1 MAATRWT
8 AGYRPMLTAPVNK
21 IIPFSNV
28 DGPGNRTSI
37 FFQGCPFNCLFC
49 HNPETIHLCQNCGA
63 CVAACPVGALSRDDT
78 GAVRWDAAKCVQC
91 DTCIKTCPHD
101 ASPKVQQMT
110 VEEVLR
116 EIQRSAP
123 YIQGITT
130 SGGEC
135 TQQNEFLI
143 ELFTRV
149 HALGKTCLIDSNGS
163 FDFEADSRVLAV
175 SEGVM
180 LDVKAVEPGWSDTL
194 ISYPRETV
202 LKNLDYLLRVGKLYE
217 VRTILFPGRDQE
229 NEETVRYVAAHIQ
242 DGCFYKLIRYRP
254 FGVRE
259 RYQKLLGEDE
269 TDAEYAE
276 SFARLA
282 RELGA
287 KKAYIV

>member
-63 CVAACPVGALSRDDT
+63 CVKTCPVGALTQDAE
-78 GAVRWDAAKCVQC
+78 GAVQWDSSRCVQC

-163 FDFEADSRVLAV
+163 FDFEVDSRVLAV

-217 VRTILFPGRDQE
+217 VRTILFPGRDRE